1 MKADQI
7 PSSLKYL
14 IPNRNKT
21 PTTRFKLESDG
32 ALEGSHTSPVNAE
45 RTELTDFVHT
55 DLVSKFVS
63 DKQRGDTTDAYEFT
77 ISDSALMITHR
88 NKPQT
93 PNSKSKVQQS

>member
-7 PSSLKYL
+7 PSALKYL

-21 PTTRFKLESDG
+21 ANTIFKLESDG

-45 RTELTDFVHT
+45 CAELTDFAHT
-55 DLVSKFVS
+55 NLVSKFVS
-63 DKQRGDTTDAYEFT
+63 YKQRGYTSDAYEFT

-88 NKPQT
+88 N
-93 PNSKSKVQQS
+93 